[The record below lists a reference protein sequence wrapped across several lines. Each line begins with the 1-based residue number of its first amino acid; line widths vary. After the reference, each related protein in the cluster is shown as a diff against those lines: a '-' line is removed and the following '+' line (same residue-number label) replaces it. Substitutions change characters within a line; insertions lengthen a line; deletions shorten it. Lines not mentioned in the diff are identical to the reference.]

1 MAPDNREQAG
11 ILGRLLEIS
20 VLQRRLVE
28 ENRIEELL
36 SSQAER
42 DGLFAMLDLS
52 GVPVAEG
59 GGLRELARELSESDR
74 KLSGEVL
81 QRMDAVGS
89 RLGQVKTG
97 LSAMKAYGRY

>member
-36 SSQAER
+36 SAQIER
-42 DGLFAMLDLS
+42 AGLFSMLDLS
-52 GVPVAEG
+52 GEPVADSA
-59 GGLRELARELSESDR
+59 LKELARELAGSDR
-74 KLSGEVL
+74 ELSAVV
-81 QRMDAVGS
+81 QQVMDAVGS

-97 LSAMKAYGRY
+97 MSAVKAYGRY

>member
-28 ENRIEELL
+28 ENRVEDLL
-36 SSQAER
+36 SAQVER
-42 DGLFAMLDLS
+42 AALFSMLDLS
-52 GVPVAEG
+52 GKPVFDSA
-59 GGLRELARELSESDR
+59 LRELASKLADSDKELSA
-74 KLSGEVL
+74 EVR
-81 QRMDAVGS
+81 QVMDAVAS

-97 LSAMKAYGRY
+97 MSAVKAYGRY